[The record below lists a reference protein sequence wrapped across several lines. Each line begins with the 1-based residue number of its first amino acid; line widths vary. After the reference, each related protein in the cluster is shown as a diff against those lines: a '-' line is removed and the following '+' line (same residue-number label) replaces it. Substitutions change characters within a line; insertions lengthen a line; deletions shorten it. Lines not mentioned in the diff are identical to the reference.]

1 MVLSLKPGKTGL
13 VGEQRRKAQ
22 GNLELESPK
31 PDLSLRLD
39 HLQQFIKN
47 VNKKQKVLLLNFQLI
62 KTRRHR

>member
-22 GNLELESPK
+22 GNLELESPR
-31 PDLSLRLD
+31 PDLSLPLD

-47 VNKKQKVLLLNFQLI
+47 VNKKKESIVI
-62 KTRRHR
+62 KFPVAKH